1 MHVLIDFFYLY
12 FIFNDEVS
20 SKIKI
25 GKTFDRRETCIQFRD
40 DFCQI
45 NKFMT
50 NINEELKIYQLIQVL
65 SKSCNTRIRSYH
77 LVLTLSFFF
86 TKIDEERCTF
96 FDERK
101 VFEMRQKNDRIYNT
115 SYMNGMKKHNM
126 VSDLSSL
133 SWPFLFL
140 AFATS

>member
-12 FIFNDEVS
+12 FIFNNEVN

-65 SKSCNTRIRSYH
+65 SKSCNTRIRSYQ
-77 LVLTLSFFF
+77 LILTLSFFF
-86 TKIDEERCTF
+86 TEIGPKIDEEHLHIF
-96 FDERK
+96 NE
-101 VFEMRQKNDRIYNT
+101 
-115 SYMNGMKKHNM
+115 KKK
-126 VSDLSSL
+126 
-133 SWPFLFL
+133 FLKCGRRMIGD
-140 AFATS
+140 TIPVI